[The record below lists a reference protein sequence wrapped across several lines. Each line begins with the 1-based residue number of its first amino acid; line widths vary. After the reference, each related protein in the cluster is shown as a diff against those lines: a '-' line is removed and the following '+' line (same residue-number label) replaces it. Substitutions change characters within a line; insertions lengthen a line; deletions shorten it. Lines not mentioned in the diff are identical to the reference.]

1 MINPDAEI
9 NKLRSFLGQRGWMQ
23 SEIDEICDLAANDI
37 NEAVLDIVS
46 NAIAEITDYAID
58 IGAEEFIE
66 DIDIIDTGSGYMIS
80 TISGKTDYSLPEMK
94 MLPDLVKN
102 GEVSADG
109 SRYRVIPIGGRSSG
123 NRDDSARES
132 ISTVGRNKFEG
143 RQARDIFTILQQK
156 DNALQQARR
165 DINQNALNNR
175 SERAQALASHW
186 RDIIKSKAQQHT
198 SSVQSKRTERAAN
211 PEFRT
216 ASEKQDPQTQWVI
229 PAKEMDMTG
238 YIMDMNKQIHDGIYE
253 SVMFIISSYEKEFA

>member
-9 NKLRSFLGQRGWMQ
+9 NRLRSFLGQRGWMQ
-23 SEIDEICDLAANDI
+23 SEIDEICDLVANDI
-37 NEAVLDIVS
+37 NEVILDIVS
-46 NAIAEITDYAID
+46 NAIAETTDYALD

-80 TISGKTDYSLPEMK
+80 TISGKTDYSVPEMK

-109 SRYRVIPIGGRSSG
+109 DRYRVIPIGGRSSD
-123 NRDDSARES
+123 NRDDNAQEG
-132 ISTVGRNKFEG
+132 ISTVGRNKFEN
-143 RQARDIFTILQQK
+143 RQARDIFTMLQQK
-156 DNALQQARR
+156 DATLQQARR
-165 DINQNALNNR
+165 NINQNALNNR
-175 SERAQALASHW
+175 SQRAQALASHW
-186 RDIIKSKAQQHT
+186 RDVIKSRTQQHT
-198 SSVQSKRTERAAN
+198 SSVQSKRAGQDAN

-238 YIMDMNKQIHDGIYE
+238 YIMDMNKRIQDGIYE

>member
-9 NKLRSFLGQRGWMQ
+9 NRLRSFLGQRGWMQ

-37 NEAVLDIVS
+37 NEVILDIVS

-80 TISGKTDYSLPEMK
+80 TISGKTDYSIREMR

-109 SRYRVIPIGGRSSG
+109 DRYRVIPIGGRSSG

-132 ISTVGRNKFEG
+132 ISTVEHNKFEG
-143 RQARDIFTILQQK
+143 RQARDIFAILQQK
-156 DNALQQARR
+156 DSVLQQARR
-165 DINQNALNNR
+165 NINQNALNNR
-175 SERAQALASHW
+175 SERAQKLANHW
-186 RDIIKSKAQQHT
+186 KDIIKNKAQQRAI
-198 SSVQSKRTERAAN
+198 SVQSKRAERAAN

-238 YIMDMNKQIHDGIYE
+238 YIMDTNKRIQDDIYE
-253 SVMFIISSYEKEFA
+253 SVTLVISSYEKEFA